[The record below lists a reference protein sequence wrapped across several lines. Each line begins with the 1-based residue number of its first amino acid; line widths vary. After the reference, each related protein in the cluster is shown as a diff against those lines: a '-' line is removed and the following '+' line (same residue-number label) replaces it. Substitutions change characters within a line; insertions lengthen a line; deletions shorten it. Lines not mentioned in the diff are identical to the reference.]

1 MYELKNVTVLF
12 LEDDDFQ
19 NPNVTIGSGALKENV
34 DKASLDA
41 EVMIYKN
48 VMIKNRYG
56 KAAKFP
62 FTPSLPQ

>member
-1 MYELKNVTVLF
+1 MYQVKNVTVIF
-12 LEDDDFQ
+12 LDDADFLT
-19 NPNVTIGSGALKENV
+19 PNLTLDGGALKDEV
-34 DKASLDA
+34 DKASLYA

>member
-12 LEDDDFQ
+12 LDDDDFQ

>member
-1 MYELKNVTVLF
+1 MYEVKNLTVLF

-48 VMIKNRYG
+48 VIIKNRFG
-56 KAAKFP
+56 NAAKFP
-62 FTPSLPQ
+62 FIPSLPQ

>member
-1 MYELKNVTVLF
+1 MYEVKNVTIIF
-12 LEDDDFQ
+12 LDDDDFKD
-19 NPNVTIGSGALKENV
+19 PNLTIGSGALKAEV
-34 DKASLDA
+34 DKASLYA